1 MIFPPP
7 EIALKVSLA
16 LGVGLLV
23 GLEREWSHKEVG
35 VRTFGLTALLGML
48 SSLVSLG
55 MAMICVAGIVLLA
68 GLLNVRSLMAD
79 RSLETTTSVALF
91 VTAILGIMVGQGHF
105 FTPVSSAIVM
115 TMLLAWKE
123 PLSQFATQLRPQE
136 IRSAVLLGLV
146 GFVIYPLFPDRFV
159 DPWQLFNPREAWVT
173 VIFVAGISFVNYVLL
188 RLFGARG
195 LYYMAGLGGLVNS
208 TATAGELAEAL
219 ARAGGEFLQMTIP
232 VVLLTVIAMFARNL
246 MILGVLAPG
255 ALPTALTPTLVMAL
269 LTVLIAWRGGSG
281 RQWGSGAQ
289 LSLSSPIQFRGVFS
303 FAMLFLAI
311 QILGTLG
318 ERYLGRFGFYAVS
331 LIGGM
336 VSSAGTTAAAANMVL
351 RGKLDPG
358 GAGVATV
365 LASMASTM
373 ANLPVVYRAVR
384 QRDIMR
390 NLSLVSAGLVAAG
403 AVVLILLRRH

>member
-35 VRTFGLTALLGML
+35 VRTFALTALLGML
-48 SSLVSLG
+48 SSLVSTG
-55 MAMICVAGIVLLA
+55 MAMICIGGIVLLA
-68 GLLNVRSLMAD
+68 GLLNVRAMMAD

-91 VTAILGIMVGQGHF
+91 VTAILGVMVGQGHF

-123 PLSQFATQLRPQE
+123 PLSQFATHLRPQE

-146 GFVIYPLFPDRFV
+146 GFVIYPLFPNRFT

-219 ARAGGEFLQMTIP
+219 ARAGGDFLQMTVP
-232 VVLLTVIAMFARNL
+232 VVLLTVIAMFARNM
-246 MILGVLAPG
+246 MILGALAPS
-255 ALPTALTPTLVMAL
+255 ALPTALAPTLVMAL
-269 LTVLIAWRGGSG
+269 LTVLIAWRGSG
-281 RQWGSGAQ
+281 KQLGSGAE
-289 LSLSSPIQFRGVFS
+289 LSLTSPIQFRSVFS
-303 FAMLFLAI
+303 FAILFLAI
-311 QILGTLG
+311 QMMGTLA
-318 ERYLGRFGFYAVS
+318 ERYLGQLGFYGVS
-331 LIGGM
+331 LVGGL
-336 VSSAGTTAAAANMVL
+336 VSSAGTTAAAANMVM

-358 GAGVATV
+358 AAGVAAV
-365 LASMASTM
+365 LASMASTLV
-373 ANLPVVYRAVR
+373 NLPVVYRVVR
-384 QRDIMR
+384 ER
-390 NLSLVSAGLVAAG
+390 NIVRRLSFISAGLVAAG
-403 AVVLILLRRH
+403 AVVLLLLRWH